1 MSGKKQHH
9 IPQSLQRGF
18 LFDVKAERTYVHRR
32 NGGNFPKKISD
43 VLGQRYFYSRLS
55 SDGSKT
61 LDERITKYENRL
73 GGLLIK
79 LRAIQI
85 DDKADAGVAAE
96 VIAHLTPRSANMR
109 RIFGSGMEQL
119 MTATAEAFADEDTVV
134 TMLGLVEPVPNP
146 TWNEHVAH
154 MLEKESHLKT
164 LLGLLPIP
172 KSVLD
177 RVIFMTAKEH
187 FVGSFDGKTL
197 GIAEAFAAILGGLDG
212 MVSESHN
219 KALGNGLFAE
229 SRKASLESLEWHIRA
244 APPEGAVLPD
254 CVALGVDEAGGI
266 FLPYMMTKTN
276 TVSAVVMPLTSE
288 KLLVG
293 VRPGHATPELANFN
307 HDAAACSDELFIT
320 ASPAPI
326 FAELGANMGAR
337 WTGEIDAVI
346 QGVLKEVLPNK
357 RVSSEGGSEPPLL
370 PLPPL
375 SYQMSFTGLGNE
387 EEVAPLSEKT
397 QRLVGQLR
405 PLFDLDRLD
414 GITFAAGF
422 QSALTGLERGFDINT
437 TPEGIPDD
445 IAQGVSTALVV
456 REGATKVRIVL
467 NAAYG
472 LSLVGEEL
480 QDAEVALHLLVAGL
494 AQARTLSQIEKALPG
509 FLMEPVMTNDHDG
522 VLHCA
527 VRKALRAYR
536 YAHDSAEFGADD
548 LVEQEFSKYLISSFE
563 AAYANIAKAKEEHVA
578 NENFPQLFEATLGAA
593 TDILISAAR
602 LVGHRHGMGKM
613 EFPAPETDV
622 GAAMASRQ
630 LTSWIEV
637 FSQDLQRFWQ
647 KETWTRA
654 DFYALNIH
662 AERVLWASGVVL
674 WRDPNAQGTMIM
686 AVPPQPPPETAGPNA
701 DLL

>member
-1 MSGKKQHH
+1 VSGKKQHH
-9 IPQSLQRGF
+9 VPQSLQRGF
-18 LFDVKAERTYVHRR
+18 LFDENAEKTYVHRR
-32 NGGNFPKKISD
+32 NGHSSPRKICD
-43 VLGQRYFYSRLS
+43 VLAQRYFYGRL
-55 SDGSKT
+55 DG
-61 LDERITKYENRL
+61 RITKYENRL
-73 GGLLIK
+73 GDLLKK

-85 DDKADAGVAAE
+85 DGKVGADVAAE
-96 VIAHLTPRSANMR
+96 VIAHLTPRGANMR
-109 RIFGSGMEQL
+109 RIFGTGMEQL
-119 MTATAEAFADEDTVV
+119 MTAAAEAFADEDTVV
-134 TMLGLVEPVPNP
+134 TMLGLAEPEPNP
-146 TWNEHVAH
+146 TWNEHIAG

-164 LLGLLPIP
+164 LLGLFPIP
-172 KSVLD
+172 KSLLD

-187 FVGSFDGKTL
+187 FVGSFDATTL
-197 GIAEAFAAILGGLDG
+197 GIEAAFAAILGGLDD
-212 MVSESHN
+212 MVRESHN
-219 KALGNGLFAE
+219 KALGNGQFAE
-229 SRKASLESLEWHIRA
+229 PRKTSLEALEWHIRA

-266 FLPYMMTKTN
+266 FVPYMITKTD
-276 TVSAVVMPLTSE
+276 TVAAVVMPLTSE

-293 VRPGHATPELANFN
+293 VRPGHAAPDLANFN

-346 QGVLKEVLPNK
+346 QSVLKDVLPNK
-357 RVSSEGGSEPPLL
+357 KKTSSEGGGEPP
-370 PLPPL
+370 PLQPL
-375 SYQMSFTGLGNE
+375 SYQMSFTGLGTE

-422 QSALTGLERGFDINT
+422 QSALTELERGFDIDT
-437 TPEGIPDD
+437 TLEGTPDH
-445 IAQGVSTALVV
+445 IAHGASTALVV
-456 REGATKVRIVL
+456 REGVTKVRIVL

-494 AQARTLSQIEKALPG
+494 AQASTLSQIEKALPG
-509 FLMEPVMTNDHDG
+509 FLMEPVITNDHDG

-548 LVEQEFSKYLISSFE
+548 LVEQEFSKYLIGSFD
-563 AAYANIAKAKEEHVA
+563 AAYANIAKAKEEHAA
-578 NENFPQLFEATLGAA
+578 NENVPQLFEATLGAA

-662 AERVLWASGVVL
+662 AERVLWASGVLL

-701 DLL
+701 DLR

>member
-1 MSGKKQHH
+1 VSGKKQHH

-43 VLGQRYFYSRLS
+43 VLAQRYFYSRLS

-85 DDKADAGVAAE
+85 DDKADAGVASE

-134 TMLGLVEPVPNP
+134 TMLGLAEPEPNP
-146 TWNEHVAH
+146 TWNEHIAG

-172 KSVLD
+172 KSLLD

-187 FVGSFDGKTL
+187 FVGSFDATTL
-197 GIAEAFAAILGGLDG
+197 GLAEAFTAVLGGLDNA
-212 MVSESHN
+212 VRESHN
-219 KALGNGLFAE
+219 KALGQGLVAE
-229 SRKASLESLEWHIRA
+229 PRKTSLEALDWYVRA

-266 FLPYMMTKTN
+266 FLPYMMTKPK

-288 KLLVG
+288 KLLLG
-293 VRPGHATPELANFN
+293 VRPGHAAPDLANFN

-326 FAELGANMGAR
+326 FAELGVNMGAR
-337 WTGEIDAVI
+337 WTSEIDAVI
-346 QGVLKEVLPNK
+346 RGVLKDVLPNK
-357 RVSSEGGSEPPLL
+357 KTSSEGGGEPP

-375 SYQMSFTGLGNE
+375 SYQMSFTGLGTE
-387 EEVAPLSEKT
+387 EEVVPLSEKT

-422 QSALTGLERGFDINT
+422 QSALTELERGFDINT
-437 TPEGIPDD
+437 TPEGTPDH
-445 IAQGVSTALVV
+445 IAHGASTALVV
-456 REGATKVRIVL
+456 REGVTKVRIVL

-472 LSLVGEEL
+472 LSLVGEEM

-494 AQARTLSQIEKALPG
+494 AQANTLSQIEKALPG

-536 YAHDSAEFGADD
+536 YARDSAEFGADD
-548 LVEQEFSKYLISSFE
+548 FVEQEFSKYLIGSFD
-563 AAYANIAKAKEEHVA
+563 AAYANIAKAKEEHAA

-613 EFPAPETDV
+613 EFPAPETDE

-662 AERVLWASGVVL
+662 AERVLWASGVLL

-686 AVPPQPPPETAGPNA
+686 AVSPQPPPETAGPNA
-701 DLL
+701 DLS